1 MIEYYNYAMIS
12 LSNILIF
19 MSNAL
24 NLCSMLTTNQ
34 LILRILNTIANIF
47 LMVYGILFIDVD
59 QKINFVCWRILF
71 FFIQMYQIKKLYQHK
86 KSL

>member
-1 MIEYYNYAMIS
+1 MFS

-19 MSNAL
+19 ISNAL

-34 LILRILNTIANIF
+34 ILLRVLNTIANVF
-47 LMVYGILFIDVD
+47 LMAYGILYIDVD

-71 FFIQMYQIKKLYQHK
+71 FFIQLYQIKKLYFALHTK
-86 KSL
+86 CE